1 MSEIQKIVF
10 LKHYQH
16 LFGWREAGLL
26 SFPII
31 HLLPKN
37 PFTHL
42 DLPPFP
48 QSLWDHHPHK
58 HRFTHPDQS
67 HDTTHGLL
75 FARVKAGGYLE
86 DLGID
91 TSMDVS
97 PTLRSV
103 YIHSPYLSVPQR
115 ERPCVRRK
123 QPRAG
128 LHLSC
133 SSFIYTLT
141 HLFLLSLSLFF
152 LSQVGAVGGGVTEES
167 GHWQRPKSHLTDWP
181 SGDPSR
187 RPHLVTRL
195 KRLTLSKQPKPG
207 LGKHRLEV
215 AFFLSALF
223 SFQPMLRNAIVNV

>member
-1 MSEIQKIVF
+1 MERK
-10 LKHYQH
+10 QH

-26 SFPII
+26 WFPII
-31 HLLPKN
+31 HLLLKN

-48 QSLWDHHPHK
+48 QSLWDHRPHK

-67 HDTTHGLL
+67 HDTTHRLL
-75 FARVKAGGYLE
+75 FAGVKAGGYLE

-103 YIHSPYLSVPQR
+103 YIHSPHLSVPPSAPLC
-115 ERPCVRRK
+115 EEKTAKSWPAFVLLFFH
-123 QPRAG
+123 
-128 LHLSC
+128 LHK
-133 SSFIYTLT
+133 
-141 HLFLLSLSLFF
+141 HLFLPSLSLCFR
-152 LSQVGAVGGGVTEES
+152 SQVGAAGGGVTEES
-167 GHWQRPKSHLTDWP
+167 GHWQCPESHLTDWP

-195 KRLTLSKQPKPG
+195 QRLTLSKQPNPG

-223 SFQPMLRNAIVNV
+223 SFQPRLRNAIVNV